1 MSRSDKEY
9 FRLRAVQE
17 REAAEKA
24 ATDASAAIH
33 RQLAK
38 RYLDLADEPHLVEA
52 VSAPAPAQSSL

>member
-1 MSRSDKEY
+1 MSRGDKEY
-9 FRLRAVQE
+9 FRQRAIQE

-52 VSAPAPAQSSL
+52 TLTGARSQTSI